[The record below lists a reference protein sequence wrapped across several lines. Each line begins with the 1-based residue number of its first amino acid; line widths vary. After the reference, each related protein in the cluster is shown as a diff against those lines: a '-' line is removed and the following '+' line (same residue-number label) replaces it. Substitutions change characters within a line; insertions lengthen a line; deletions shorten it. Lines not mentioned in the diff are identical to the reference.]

1 MKKLTD
7 LQRKVALENGT
18 EPPFQNAYYN
28 NFKPGIYVDILDGT
42 PLFTSHDKF
51 EAHCG
56 WPSFTKPIS
65 ENIVVEKLDT
75 SFGMIRT
82 EVRTKES
89 NIHLGHVFED
99 GPKDK
104 GGLRYCMNSASMRFI
119 PVEKLKEEG
128 YGKYLK
134 LFEDQ

>member
-1 MKKLTD
+1 MMKKLTD

-65 ENIVVEKLDT
+65 ENIVIEKLDT

-119 PVEKLKEEG
+119 PVEKL
-128 YGKYLK
+128 
-134 LFEDQ
+134 